1 MIQRLNLA
9 ALVLLALIAAFL
21 ATWNA
26 APVFAECPDR
36 YNKCVDGPE
45 LTIYPVVEFNENRT
59 TCVSVVRAD
68 GFKDPVFTETGIR
81 VVRVVWEGLLGYHRN
96 SIVGVNFSS
105 DKFKKARPLGGGYY
119 TYYFV
124 NFSSDKRLPDGDG
137 YHTFY
142 FDITDGV
149 MDWSN
154 GYVVSQAIAYW
165 LGFGDPIPR
174 LSYIAEYRNHWD
186 EYERLQGWATLVDPH
201 KFLAHEQMVKD
212 CKRLLV
218 ETQRTMDQDR
228 LHQTNLAI
236 AQAKIDGAR
245 ALEEYYLSQLE
256 PMRQQIAE
264 LEAIQSVVLD
274 ALAAMRVQLDALYD
288 LRVRYAED
296 MAKYAAQIRDETGKM
311 AEAMSNALARV
322 DLAALKTEG
331 AVADI
336 QADIDRIESD
346 KAQVQALIQ
355 QAQDEI
361 EKAREELNRLE
372 TGVESPNN

>member
-1 MIQRLNLA
+1 MDA
-9 ALVLLALIAAFL
+9 
-21 ATWNA
+21 
-26 APVFAECPDR
+26 
-36 YNKCVDGPE
+36 
-45 LTIYPVVEFNENRT
+45 
-59 TCVSVVRAD
+59 
-68 GFKDPVFTETGIR
+68 PVFTEANVESGWFLWDGLYTRYGFSR
-81 VVRVVWEGLLGYHRN
+81 TRWRGEEGPYKFRLSARGTFWYSSARTESLGVQDL
-96 SIVGVNFSS
+96 SGAVE
-105 DKFKKARPLGGGYY
+105 
-119 TYYFV
+119 
-124 NFSSDKRLPDGDG
+124 
-137 YHTFY
+137 
-142 FDITDGV
+142 
-149 MDWSN
+149 
-154 GYVVSQAIAYW
+154 YW
-165 LGFGDPIPR
+165 LGFDDPFPR
-174 LSYIAEYRNHWD
+174 LRYQAEYKNHWG
-186 EYERLQGWATLVDPH
+186 ERERVQGRAVLDNPH
-201 KFLAHEQMVKD
+201 KFLAREQMTKE
-212 CKRLLV
+212 CNRLLV
-218 ETQRTMDQDR
+218 ETQRAMDQDR

-274 ALAAMRVQLDALYD
+274 ALAAMRVQLVALYD
-288 LRVRYAED
+288 LRARYAED

-346 KAQVQALIQ
+346 KAQIQALIQ

>member
-1 MIQRLNLA
+1 MIQRFSRA
-9 ALVLLALIAAFL
+9 ALGLLALVAVFM

-26 APVFAECPDR
+26 APVFAECPDH
-36 YNKCVDGPE
+36 YNQCVEGPE
-45 LTIYPVVEFNENRT
+45 LAVYPAVEINKDRDG
-59 TCVSVVRAD
+59 CVSLVRAD
-68 GFKDPVFTETGIR
+68 GFDDPVFTEANAEQALFLWRGLYTKDLFSFTRTPKGRVSPYRFKLNTTGR
-81 VVRVVWEGLLGYHRN
+81 AHWPVSVVDSFNTSYLGLSLLRAA
-96 SIVGVNFSS
+96 V
-105 DKFKKARPLGGGYY
+105 D
-119 TYYFV
+119 
-124 NFSSDKRLPDGDG
+124 
-137 YHTFY
+137 
-142 FDITDGV
+142 
-149 MDWSN
+149 
-154 GYVVSQAIAYW
+154 YW
-165 LGFGDPIPR
+165 LGFDEPIPR
-174 LSYIAEYRNHWD
+174 LSYTVEYKNHWGED
-186 EYERLQGWATLVDPH
+186 ERVQGWAILDNPH
-201 KFLAHEQMVKD
+201 KFLAREQMVKE
-212 CKRLLV
+212 CNRLLV
-218 ETQRTMDQDR
+218 ETQRAMDQDR

-288 LRVRYAED
+288 LRARYAED
-296 MAKYAAQIRDETGKM
+296 MAKYAAQIRDETGRM

-346 KAQVQALIQ
+346 KAQIQALIQ

-361 EKAREELNRLE
+361 EKARQELDRLE
-372 TGVESPNN
+372 TSVGSPNN

>member
-1 MIQRLNLA
+1 M
-9 ALVLLALIAAFL
+9 AAFL

-26 APVFAECPDR
+26 TPVFAECPDR
-36 YNKCVDGPE
+36 YNRCVEGPE
-45 LTIYPVVEFNENRT
+45 VTVYPVVEINANRNW
-59 TCVSVVRAD
+59 CMPLVRVD
-68 GFKDPVFTETGIR
+68 GLEAPVFTEPGVKSVRFIWDGLYIYDFKASFSRTDHHNNRVYFFYLSDEGESWLTGLR
-81 VVRVVWEGLLGYHRN
+81 DSRRHRSN
-96 SIVGVNFSS
+96 M
-105 DKFKKARPLGGGYY
+105 
-119 TYYFV
+119 
-124 NFSSDKRLPDGDG
+124 DG
-137 YHTFY
+137 
-142 FDITDGV
+142 ISEAV
-149 MDWSN
+149 
-154 GYVVSQAIAYW
+154 AYW
-165 LGFGDPIPR
+165 LGFGDPIPSLR
-174 LSYIAEYRNHWD
+174 YQAEYKNHWGED
-186 EYERLQGWATLVDPH
+186 ERVQGWAVLDNPH
-201 KFLAHEQMVKD
+201 KFLAREQMIKD
-212 CKRLLV
+212 CDRLLV
-218 ETQRTMDQDR
+218 ETQRTMEQDR

-264 LEAIQSVVLD
+264 LEAIQSVVLE

-288 LRVRYAED
+288 LRARYVED

-311 AEAMSNALARV
+311 AESMSNALARV

-346 KAQVQALIQ
+346 KAQIQALIQ

-361 EKAREELNRLE
+361 EKARQELDRLE